1 VALLRSDYFK
11 RWLAHQRWTAP
22 RDMEDFLMLL
32 GIESLMGF
40 SDGKMILQNRNVSE
54 DKLEMAELLIDAFNG
69 V

>member
-1 VALLRSDYFK
+1 
-11 RWLAHQRWTAP
+11 
-22 RDMEDFLMLL
+22 MEDFLMLL